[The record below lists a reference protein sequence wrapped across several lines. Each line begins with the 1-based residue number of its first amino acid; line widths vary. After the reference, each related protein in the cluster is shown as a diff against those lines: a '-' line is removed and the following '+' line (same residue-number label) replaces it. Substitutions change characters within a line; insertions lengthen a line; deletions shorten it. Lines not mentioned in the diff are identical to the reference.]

1 MTTQLSA
8 VFDDRDGADLAL
20 LRLRRNNIDYS
31 IAELK
36 APERG
41 RGPSFTAA
49 DIVPVYGLSAPTAV
63 SASKMYS
70 AVLGS
75 RAVSQRTAAN
85 RGQAR
90 LTINV
95 NSDQALHARAILCS
109 VKGRIL

>member
-8 VFDDRDGADLAL
+8 VFDDREGADLAL

-31 IAELK
+31 VAELK
-36 APERG
+36 APERS
-41 RGPSFTAA
+41 RPAEAAA
-49 DIVPVYGLSAPTAV
+49 DIAPIYGLGSPTAV
-63 SASKMYS
+63 SPSRMYS

-75 RAVSQRTAAN
+75 RAVAQRTAAV
-85 RGQAR
+85 RGGAR

>member
-8 VFDDRDGADLAL
+8 VFDDREGADLAL

-31 IAELK
+31 VAELK
-36 APERG
+36 APERAANL
-41 RGPSFTAA
+41 TAA
-49 DIVPVYGLSAPTAV
+49 DITPMYGLSSPTAV
-63 SASKMYS
+63 SASRMYS

-75 RAVSQRTAAN
+75 RAVAQRTAAS
-85 RGQAR
+85 RGGAR

-95 NSDQALHARAILCS
+95 NADQALHARAILCS

>member
-41 RGPSFTAA
+41 SGPSFTAA

-63 SASKMYS
+63 S

>member
-1 MTTQLSA
+1 MTTRLTA

-20 LRLRRNNIDYS
+20 LRLRRNNIDFS

-36 APERG
+36 APRREAESSVAKVA
-41 RGPSFTAA
+41 P
-49 DIVPVYGLSAPTAV
+49 IYGLPAPSAV
-63 SASKMYS
+63 SASEMYS

-75 RAVSQRTAAN
+75 RAVKQRSASGSGKA
-85 RGQAR
+85 Q